1 VIKAENGNQGITLFR
16 EYRPHLIV
24 TDLVM
29 PEKEGLETIIDLKK
43 IDPAVKIIAVSGG
56 GRNVPEIY
64 LEFARKMGVKGR
76 RVNNLPKCSE
86 NMTILSSLCPWL

>member
-64 LEFARKMGVKGR
+64 LEFARKMGVKQAFEKPLDWEEMLAAIQEE
-76 RVNNLPKCSE
+76 VQK
-86 NMTILSSLCPWL
+86 